1 MDNGDDLDQAIFQR
15 AIDALR
21 RLPDMPSGTS
31 VETEEVRLKA
41 ALLTADVTQPEKS
54 HGFGAR
60 MRATIHAL
68 SGRSPG
74 AEACLAML
82 RKTGRFTTRELRII
96 RRVKMFE
103 ERELGGV
110 TLRPQKIS
118 SWQAALWIAALCFI
132 GGVWAGWV
140 IGTHQTQPE
149 QMIFGVWFGTLLGMV
164 AGYVVENSFR
174 FARVKEKVLAVAPWF
189 SEAVMS
195 S

>member
-21 RLPDMPSGTS
+21 RLPNMPSGTS
-31 VETEEVRLKA
+31 VETEDARLKA
-41 ALLTADVTQPEKS
+41 ALLTAQFTRPEQS

-60 MRATIHAL
+60 MRATIHVL

-82 RKTGRFTTRELRII
+82 RKTGRFTKRELRII
-96 RRVKMFE
+96 QRVKLFE
-103 ERELGGV
+103 ERPQGGV
-110 TLRPQKIS
+110 ALRPQKIS
-118 SWQAALWIAALCFI
+118 NWQAALWIGAFCFI

-149 QMIFGVWFGTLLGMV
+149 QMIFGIWFGTLLGMV
-164 AGYVVENSFR
+164 AGYVLENSFR
-174 FARVKEKVLAVAPWF
+174 FARVKEKVLTVPPWF
-189 SEAVMS
+189 S
-195 S
+195 